1 MKRPKLTSFML
12 MASILSA
19 IPCWGQTDK
28 NEWRL
33 AVDILK
39 DKDTSK
45 DKEWAAN
52 LLIESQNYEKDAYV
66 QNVLGIAFLHG
77 LGVKADTTRAISY
90 FKESGSMG
98 YSQAYHNLGMYYKYA
113 TGGKQD
119 FEKAYNAFKNGADA
133 GNPNNCYNCGFML
146 YKGLGCQQNYE
157 AAIDQFLRAADHNHA
172 SAMFMLGLCYRNG
185 FGVEADTTIANIYLR
200 NAAELGSIDAMEEM
214 QKEYPENSSKILE
227 AYVDDIIDVP
237 SEMPTI
243 VPYMQKQDI
252 SGTYNGVLATYDWS
266 GMHLQSETPLSIS
279 MEVNKDSLYGLWIQ
293 GTDSIMFSARIES
306 DGTIRFNNTTADLYD
321 RYSNSTLSKYLFE
334 HVNLNYASDIITG
347 ELRLYSLS
355 EMEPE
360 RPMSVSLRKKEEDAA
375 DEKYT
380 KLFAY
385 SSPSSNQISLKFELE
400 EAVSAVSVSFYS
412 RTGMNVANYK
422 YGGLNAGESILTVS
436 PDIPDGYYTITVVA
450 GNKLLSTIIV
460 K

>member
-12 MASILSA
+12 MAGILS
-19 IPCWGQTDK
+19 IVPSFGQTDK

-33 AVDILK
+33 AVDVLK

-45 DKEWAAN
+45 GKEWAAN

-90 FKESGSMG
+90 FKESGAMG

-119 FEKAYNAFKNGADA
+119 FEKAYEAFKNGADA

-200 NAAELGSIDAMEEM
+200 NAAELGSTDAMEEM
-214 QKEYPENSSKILE
+214 QKETPEYSSTIRE
-227 AYVDDIIDVP
+227 AYIDDIIDVS

-243 VPYMQKQDI
+243 VSYVPKQDI

-266 GMHLQSETPLSIS
+266 GMYLQSETPLSIS
-279 MEVNKDSLYGLWIQ
+279 MEANKDSLRGLWIQ
-293 GTDSIMFSARIES
+293 GADSIAFSARIDS
-306 DGTIRFNNTTADLYD
+306 DGAIRFNNTIADLYD
-321 RYSNSTLSKYLFE
+321 RYSNSFMSKYLFE
-334 HVNLNYASDIITG
+334 HVNLNYVSDIITG

-360 RPMSVSLRKKEEDAA
+360 RPMSISLRKKEEDAA

-380 KLFAY
+380 KLYAY

-400 EAVSAVSVSFYS
+400 EAVSVVSVSFYS

-422 YGGLNAGESILTVS
+422 YGELSAGENILTVS

-450 GNKLLSTIIV
+450 GNNHLSTIIV